1 MNRLPDFS
9 AISRSQEERV
19 QERVKLHVDEIE
31 AAPVAS
37 GMLSC
42 ESQLASEGI
51 VLLDGPC
58 SEGVLNPVNWL
69 LSETC
74 EYFVE
79 FVSLSADGCEAVFE
93 ISGSQELE

>member
-19 QERVKLHVDEIE
+19 HERVKLHVDEIE

-42 ESQLASEGI
+42 ESQLSSECI
-51 VLLDGPC
+51 VLLDGIC
-58 SEGVLNPVNWL
+58 SEDVLRPVNWL
-69 LSETC
+69 LSETY
-74 EYFVE
+74 EYIVE
-79 FVSLSADGCEAVFE
+79 FVSLSADGREAIFD
-93 ISGSQELE
+93 INGSQELE